1 MKVILDTNV
10 LLSSLLFSGFAAK
23 VHDFC
28 AIHFNIIS
36 SEWLLDEL
44 EEKLLGKFK
53 LSEEQT
59 ENFIALLH
67 ERTAVIHP
75 FNELPD
81 VCRDADDN
89 HILQLADY
97 IRADFIITGDK
108 DLLVLKSFNK
118 TQIFSP
124 REFYD
129 KFIDLKF

>member
-28 AIHFNIIS
+28 VIHFNVIS
-36 SEWLLDEL
+36 SDWLFDEL
-44 EEKLLGKFK
+44 EEKLLGKFT
-53 LSEEQT
+53 LSEEQA
-59 ENFIALLH
+59 ERFIVLLQ
-67 ERTAVIHP
+67 ERTSVVHP

-81 VCRDADDN
+81 VCRDVDDN
-89 HILQLADY
+89 HVLQLADY
-97 IRADFIITGDK
+97 IQADCIITGDK
-108 DLLVLKSFNK
+108 DLLVLESFKK

-129 KFIDLKF
+129 KFIDRKF